1 MFGDHFYHK
10 QIRNTVI
17 AFGTIFNNV
26 NIKRTD
32 SSGNPLQTL
41 RVPLSYSPKEKFLA
55 RLDAQQDLTGDD
67 SKVAITLPRM
77 SFEITGYSYDPTRK
91 LNKNQRLGRVT
102 TNADTSKLNTQY
114 SPVPYNVSFSLNVF
128 VANSDDG
135 LQIIEQIL
143 PFFQPDY
150 TVTMILDS
158 TYMDTKRD
166 IPFILENVSY
176 DDSYTGTLTSLRRI
190 IYTLT
195 FTAKIYMY
203 GPISQSAII
212 KKVSADLYDNLA
224 TGDTG
229 QGGTGP
235 RRVERVTVQPNPTSA
250 DKDDTYTY
258 TTTLDFFTDTLDYDN
273 TTGEDK
279 TSSPTKPS

>member
-1 MFGDHFYHK
+1 MFGEHFYHK
-10 QIRNTVI
+10 QIPNTVI

-26 NIKRTD
+26 NIKRLD
-32 SSGNPLQTL
+32 SSGNPIQTL
-41 RVPLSYSPKEKFLA
+41 RVPLSYAPKEKFLA

-77 SFEITGYSYDPTRK
+77 SFEITGYNYDGTRK
-91 LNKNQRLGRVT
+91 LNKNQKLGRVT
-102 TNADTSKLNTQY
+102 TNADTTKLNTQY
-114 SPVPYNVSFSLNVF
+114 SPVPYNVNFSLNVF

-150 TVTMILDS
+150 TVTMILDNR
-158 TYMDTKRD
+158 YMDTKRD
-166 IPFILENVSY
+166 IPFVLENVSY

-190 IYTLT
+190 IYTLQ
-195 FTAKIYMY
+195 FTAKIYLY
-203 GPISQSAII
+203 GPISQSAVI
-212 KKVSADLYDNLA
+212 KKVSADLYS
-224 TGDTG
+224 DTG
-229 QGGTGP
+229 SNSP
-235 RRVERVTVQPNPTSA
+235 RVERVTVQPNPTSA

-258 TTTLDFFTDTLDYDN
+258 TTTLEFFTDTLDYDN
-273 TTGEDK
+273 ATGEDK

>member
-1 MFGDHFYHK
+1 MFGEHFYHK

-26 NIKRTD
+26 NIKRLD
-32 SSGNPLQTL
+32 SSGNPIQTL
-41 RVPLSYSPKEKFLA
+41 RVPLSYAPKEKFLA

-77 SFEITGYSYDPTRK
+77 SFEITGYSYDGTRK
-91 LNKNQRLGRVT
+91 LNKNQKLGRVT
-102 TNADTSKLNTQY
+102 TNADTTKLNTQH
-114 SPVPYNVSFSLNVF
+114 SPVPYNVNFELNVF

-150 TVTMILDS
+150 TVTMILDN

-166 IPFILENVSY
+166 IPFVLENVSY

-190 IYTLT
+190 IYTLQ
-195 FTAKIYMY
+195 FTAKIYLY
-203 GPISQSAII
+203 GPISQSAVI
-212 KKVSADLYDNLA
+212 KKVSADLYS
-224 TGDTG
+224 DTG
-229 QGGTGP
+229 SNSP
-235 RRVERVTVQPNPTSA
+235 RVERVTVQPNPTSA

-258 TTTLDFFTDTLDYDN
+258 TTTLEFFTDTLVYDN
-273 TTGEDK
+273 ATGEDK